1 MKYQWGSWKGKPN
14 RHQMLVDNRTPT
26 KTTHIKGYGIGVTF
40 TTRCFVWDKN
50 FSSTVE
56 AMRFFEPLSSH
67 TF

>member
-14 RHQMLVDNRTPT
+14 RHQMLVDNSTPT
-26 KTTHIKGYGIGVTF
+26 KTTRLNGYGMGVTF

-56 AMRFFEPLSSH
+56 AMRFFDPLVS
-67 TF
+67 